1 MSDRPALEVHD
12 LVVDYTIGGHTVRA
26 VDHASF
32 VAHSGS
38 VTAVIGPN
46 GAGKTSSLE
55 ACEGYRPSYSGLIR
69 VLGMH
74 PLRDHSALTRRMGV
88 MLQEGG
94 IYPSARVGETVRHY
108 CALNDDL
115 VNPGTLIE
123 QVGLSGLERRPWRAL
138 SGGEK
143 QRLSFALALAG
154 VPEIVFLDEPTAGVD
169 IDGRA
174 LIRQLLGQLAER
186 GCAVIL
192 ATHELDEAERCAD
205 EVVVFEHGAVIHQS
219 PLSTLLGSV
228 RQIRFSTSVPIDMR
242 VLNQHLG
249 VTVSLRGDAYVLDGS
264 SETTMIS
271 TIEAWLTDHG
281 VRLTAVHAGGRRL
294 EDAVQDLRKG
304 ARP

>member
-1 MSDRPALEVHD
+1 
-12 LVVDYTIGGHTVRA
+12 
-26 VDHASF
+26 
-32 VAHSGS
+32 
-38 VTAVIGPN
+38 
-46 GAGKTSSLE
+46 
-55 ACEGYRPSYSGLIR
+55 
-69 VLGMH
+69 
-74 PLRDHSALTRRMGV
+74 
-88 MLQEGG
+88 
-94 IYPSARVGETVRHY
+94 
-108 CALNDDL
+108 
-115 VNPGTLIE
+115 
-123 QVGLSGLERRPWRAL
+123 
-138 SGGEK
+138 
-143 QRLSFALALAG
+143 LSFALALAG

-271 TIEAWLTDHG
+271 RIEAWLTDHG